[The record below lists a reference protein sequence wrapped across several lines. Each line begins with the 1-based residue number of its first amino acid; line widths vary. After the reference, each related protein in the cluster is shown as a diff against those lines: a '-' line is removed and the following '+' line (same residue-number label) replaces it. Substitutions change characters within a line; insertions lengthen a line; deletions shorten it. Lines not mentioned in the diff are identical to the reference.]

1 MTINKVLGTFCT
13 QMMKFKFS
21 LSSTLLLLLLLGSS
35 SLFAERK
42 EPLKDEIKDISS
54 FSIPPINCSDS
65 TIRMAITD
73 IYSVIRAISLP
84 DSEEYNRFYKRG
96 VYQERFAN
104 EMEDLM
110 DIHPADDIYLS
121 IWTRER
127 LNPYAMPIDKLPD
140 SILIDCSEFV
150 SPVENAYITSSFG
163 PRRHR
168 YHFGTDLRVKIGD
181 PIRSSFSGK
190 IRIIDYERSGYGHYV
205 VVRHKNGL
213 ETVYAHLSKVLVKHD
228 QEVGAGE
235 VIGLGGNTG
244 RSSGP
249 HLHYEIRY
257 LGNAINP
264 AHVVDFANNRIK
276 EEAYL
281 ITKEKTFYYNSYLKE
296 LQSAKYYTVRK
307 GDTLGAI
314 ASRNGTNV
322 NAICRLN
329 KISSKTIIRPGQ
341 RLRVR

>member
-1 MTINKVLGTFCT
+1 
-13 QMMKFKFS
+13 MMKFKFS
-21 LSSTLLLLLLLGSS
+21 PFLILLLLLLLDFS
-35 SLFAERK
+35 SLFAERN
-42 EPLKDEIKDISS
+42 EPLKNEIKDISS
-54 FSIPPINCSDS
+54 FSIPPTSCADS
-65 TIRMAITD
+65 TIQMAMTD
-73 IYSVIRAISLP
+73 IYTVIKAISSP
-84 DSEEYNRFYKRG
+84 YSDEYNRLYKKG
-96 VYQERFAN
+96 IYQETFVD
-104 EMEDLM
+104 ELDELMEN
-110 DIHPADDIYLS
+110 HPADDLYLS

-127 LNPYAMPIDKLPD
+127 LNPYAMPIDSLPD
-140 SILIDCSEFV
+140 SISINFSEFV
-150 SPVENAYITSSFG
+150 APIENGAITSPFG
-163 PRRHR
+163 ARRYR
-168 YHFGTDLRVKIGD
+168 YHYGTDLRVKVGD
-181 PIRSSFSGK
+181 SIRSSFSGK
-190 IRIIDYERSGYGHYV
+190 IRIIDYERKGYGNYI
-205 VVRHKNGL
+205 VVRHNNGL

-244 RSSGP
+244 RSTGP

-264 AHVVDFANNRIK
+264 AHVVDFANNRAK

-322 NAICRLN
+322 TAICRLN
-329 KISSKTIIRPGQ
+329 KITSKTIIRPGQ